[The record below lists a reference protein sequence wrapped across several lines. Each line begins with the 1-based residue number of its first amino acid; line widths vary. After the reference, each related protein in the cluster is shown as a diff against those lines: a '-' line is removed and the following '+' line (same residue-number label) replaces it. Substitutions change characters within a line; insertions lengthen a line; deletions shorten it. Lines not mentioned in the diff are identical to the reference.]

1 MGYSPCRMRCG
12 RAMQSGCGGY
22 CRRCGREAGYVR
34 PSRAKRQEVEAEPL
48 RVSYTARSTR
58 TVIVD
63 GVVFEVVFDG
73 T

>member
-22 CRRCGREAGYVR
+22 CRKCGLEAGYVR
-34 PSRAKRQEVEAEPL
+34 PSRAKRQEVEVEPL
-48 RVSYTARSTR
+48 RVSYTARPAR

-63 GVVFEVVFDG
+63 GVAFDVVFDG